1 MGRPRKNTVNRP
13 TRRHSDEPRNTLT
26 FDNRDSDYVYRVFN
40 DTDGRIEHFQE
51 VGYEVVQEDAQ
62 LGEPTADSAAAMGS
76 AVSKPVGGG
85 VTGVLMRI
93 RKEWY
98 DEDQARKQR
107 RVDESEET
115 LRQAPKADGRYG
127 SVKITHEKR

>member
-1 MGRPRKNTVNRP
+1 MARPRKNPVNRP

-26 FDNRDSDYVYRVFN
+26 FDNRDQNYVYRVFN

-51 VGYEVVQEDAQ
+51 VGYEVVHENAQ
-62 LGEPTADSAAAMGS
+62 LGDSTADSAASVGS
-76 AVSKPVGGG
+76 AVSKPVGNG

-93 RKEWY
+93 KREWY
-98 DEDQARKQR
+98 DEDQARKQK
-107 RVDESEET
+107 RVDDSEET

>member
-26 FDNRDSDYVYRVFN
+26 FNKRDPNFVYRVAN
-40 DTDGRIEHFQE
+40 DADGRMQYLEDI
-51 VGYEVVQEDAQ
+51 GYEVVHDDEQ
-62 LGEPTADSAAAMGS
+62 LGDPTADSAAAMGS

-85 VTGVLMRI
+85 VMGVLMRI
-93 RKEWY
+93 KKEWY
-98 DEDQARKQR
+98 DEDQARKQK
-107 RVDESEET
+107 RVDDSEET

>member
-1 MGRPRKNTVNRP
+1 MASPRKNLTNRP

-26 FDNRDSDYVYRVFN
+26 FDNRDPNYVYRVFN
-40 DTDGRIEHFQE
+40 DTDGRIQHYEE
-51 VGYEVVQEDAQ
+51 VGYEVVQEAAQ
-62 LGEPTADSAAAMGS
+62 LGDPTADSAAAVGS

-93 RKEWY
+93 KKEWY
-98 DEDQARKQR
+98 DEDQARKQK
-107 RVDESEET
+107 RVDASEET